1 MPFMF
6 CIAVALQNIFSFIHI
21 SDDIT
26 ISYNFYFYG
35 QGDLEETISDNY
47 VSEMSRFLTEF
58 NTSESRNLEKKIT
71 KKEH

>member
-1 MPFMF
+1 MM
-6 CIAVALQNIFSFIHI
+6 AQK
-21 SDDIT
+21 SDEVRID
-26 ISYNFYFYG
+26 
-35 QGDLEETISDNY
+35 DLEETISDNY